1 MYHSFLLRSGITI
14 IVLDNSKYC
23 LMSICFILELRFQV
37 KLFMKLGSQEIFKAW
52 SVTMSLDI
60 GPCWIVWSFER
71 CWERCL
77 SNRFIPWKTDSL
89 SVKVLLQKMT
99 VSFRECIPIML
110 PTALTINT
118 SYLNLDRYFY
128 QNMKLIFQISLKNAM
143 IYSCWRGVV
152 DRFIMSNMK
161 LTIPPTWKKYP
172 TNLEKPTISAML
184 PPNYSQPFTQG
195 CFVVSWGQTRTIPHP
210 KHLAAQCQQ
219 FVPAEVLFQR
229 VTVSLSG
236 CKSVFSKGFQREL
249 VGKTRKNCAS
259 GTSQSSWNCFGSVPV
274 SNGIWGLS
282 IPNCLLDRLGL

>member
-1 MYHSFLLRSGITI
+1 MYHSFLLRSRITI

-37 KLFMKLGSQEIFKAW
+37 KLFMKLCSQEIFKAW
-52 SVTMSLDI
+52 FVTTSLDL

-99 VSFRECIPIML
+99 VSFRECIPII

-118 SYLNLDRYFY
+118 SYLNLDKVLLSKHETYLPNFVEKCIDILMLERGSRSLHHVQHEVNSIKSEKISHQPRKNPLY
-128 QNMKLIFQISLKNAM
+128 QQCFPQITANRLLKAVL
-143 IYSCWRGVV
+143 WFHRV
-152 DRFIMSNMK
+152 K
-161 LTIPPTWKKYP
+161 HAQIPD
-172 TNLEKPTISAML
+172 
-184 PPNYSQPFTQG
+184 
-195 CFVVSWGQTRTIPHP
+195 P

-219 FVPAEVLFQR
+219 LVPAEVLFQR

-236 CKSVFSKGFQREL
+236 VKVCFPKG
-249 VGKTRKNCAS
+249 GKTRKNCAS
-259 GTSQSSWNCFGSVPV
+259 GTSESSWNCFGSFPV
-274 SNGIWGLS
+274 SEGIWGLS